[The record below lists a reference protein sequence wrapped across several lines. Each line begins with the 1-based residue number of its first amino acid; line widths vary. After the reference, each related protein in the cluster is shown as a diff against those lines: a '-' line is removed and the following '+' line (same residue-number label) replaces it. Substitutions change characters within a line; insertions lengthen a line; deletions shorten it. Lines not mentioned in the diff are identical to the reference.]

1 MGSTA
6 ACRLSAATPAS
17 TPPASASA
25 PGLDARR
32 VAWRVLLAVA
42 SGAYADLALERELR
56 RLPLASQDRGLATEL
71 AYGTIRQR
79 RLLDAWLDQLGKVP
93 AVQQPPPLRWLL
105 HLGLYQLLFSQRVP
119 ASAAVSTAVELA
131 KRDGLARLAPVVN
144 GLLRAFLR
152 RSAPLPLPADP
163 AAAFALRHSLPD
175 WLAADLQVW
184 LPEEQAEA
192 FALAA
197 NQAPPLD
204 LRVNVLRSSR
214 AAVLA
219 AFEVAGVPAEPL
231 ADLPAGLT
239 LSARSSDLRALPG
252 YAEGHWCVQDR
263 AAQTIVPLLEAQ
275 PGERILDACAAPGG
289 KSTHIAELIGDVGT
303 VVAVDRSS
311 GRLQRVRDNAER
323 LGLRTIQPVQGDAAA
338 LAADLGEAPF
348 DRVLL
353 DAPCSGL
360 GTLARHA
367 DARWR
372 LTPEAID
379 TLVELQQSLLAGV
392 APLLRPGGRLVYA
405 TCTVHP
411 RENQQQISAFLEAHP
426 GWQLR
431 FEQQLWPRPQGGDG
445 FYAAVLEAA

>member
-1 MGSTA
+1 M
-6 ACRLSAATPAS
+6 
-17 TPPASASA
+17 
-25 PGLDARR
+25 
-32 VAWRVLLAVA
+32 LLAVA

-71 AYGTIRQR
+71 AYGAIRQR

-184 LPEEQAEA
+184 LSEEQAEA

-219 AFEVAGVPAEPL
+219 AFEAAGVPAEPL

-239 LSARSSDLRALPG
+239 LCARSSDLRALPG

-392 APLLRPGGRLVYA
+392 ATLLRPGGRLVYA

>member
-1 MGSTA
+1 
-6 ACRLSAATPAS
+6 
-17 TPPASASA
+17 
-25 PGLDARR
+25 
-32 VAWRVLLAVA
+32 
-42 SGAYADLALERELR
+42 
-56 RLPLASQDRGLATEL
+56 
-71 AYGTIRQR
+71 
-79 RLLDAWLDQLGKVP
+79 
-93 AVQQPPPLRWLL
+93 
-105 HLGLYQLLFSQRVP
+105 
-119 ASAAVSTAVELA
+119 
-131 KRDGLARLAPVVN
+131 
-144 GLLRAFLR
+144 
-152 RSAPLPLPADP
+152 
-163 AAAFALRHSLPD
+163 
-175 WLAADLQVW
+175 
-184 LPEEQAEA
+184 
-192 FALAA
+192 
-197 NQAPPLD
+197 
-204 LRVNVLRSSR
+204 
-214 AAVLA
+214 
-219 AFEVAGVPAEPL
+219 
-231 ADLPAGLT
+231 
-239 LSARSSDLRALPG
+239 
-252 YAEGHWCVQDR
+252 
-263 AAQTIVPLLEAQ
+263 
-275 PGERILDACAAPGG
+275 
-289 KSTHIAELIGDVGT
+289 VGT

-411 RENQQQISAFLEAHP
+411 RENQQQIGAFLEAHP

>member
-1 MGSTA
+1 
-6 ACRLSAATPAS
+6 LSAATPAS

-71 AYGTIRQR
+71 AYGAIRQR

-219 AFEVAGVPAEPL
+219 AFEAAGVPAEPL

-263 AAQTIVPLLEAQ
+263 AAQTIVSPASGCSM
-275 PGERILDACAAPGG
+275 PAPPP
-289 KSTHIAELIGDVGT
+289 
-303 VVAVDRSS
+303 VAR
-311 GRLQRVRDNAER
+311 
-323 LGLRTIQPVQGDAAA
+323 
-338 LAADLGEAPF
+338 AP
-348 DRVLL
+348 
-353 DAPCSGL
+353 
-360 GTLARHA
+360 T
-367 DARWR
+367 
-372 LTPEAID
+372 
-379 TLVELQQSLLAGV
+379 SL
-392 APLLRPGGRLVYA
+392 
-405 TCTVHP
+405 
-411 RENQQQISAFLEAHP
+411 S
-426 GWQLR
+426 
-431 FEQQLWPRPQGGDG
+431 
-445 FYAAVLEAA
+445 